1 MKLNCWPVL
10 AAGFTELND
19 SCGLSNLNDLVWPVN
34 AKLVLN
40 YSCWLLNEIEW
51 VKINGFLLKFASE
64 NLDSNKIKKLTLLCV
79 FSFVFTG
86 HTGGCHLQ
94 RDPLISNK
102 MSDLHSFLKTQWV
115 WAGVCKKS
123 SLLCIQG
130 ITDTKNIKNFL
141 LWYFLLLVE
150 VSWPSG

>member
-1 MKLNCWPVL
+1 MQTFRKCLLIVMKLNCWPVL

-79 FSFVFTG
+79 FSFIFTG

-102 MSDLHSFLKTQWV
+102 MC
-115 WAGVCKKS
+115 VCKKS

-130 ITDTKNIKNFL
+130 ITDTKNIKIFL
-141 LWYFLLLVE
+141 LWYFPLLVE
-150 VSWPSG
+150 VWWPSG